1 MVINWRFQK
10 HNYKSQ
16 FERMLKLSWMSYN
29 IILKPGSN
37 PLNSLYYV
45 DKKMVMT
52 HLVLQLSGIST
63 FELPQPWTMVGFEIS
78 L

>member
-1 MVINWRFQK
+1 MVIKWRFQK

-45 DKKMVMT
+45 DKKMVMA